1 MIARNFTSLY
11 TWRIVM
17 SIVQISQAQGHIPVT
32 VFHLQ
37 DRINLGNTAEM
48 EKAAQEAFESGVR
61 DMVIDLTKTPSITS
75 AGIRSLVV
83 IFKMFSADGAKHVKL
98 AGVSAQIREIF
109 EIAGITEHIE
119 VFETVDEA
127 VDSF

>member
-1 MIARNFTSLY
+1 
-11 TWRIVM
+11 M
-17 SIVQISQAQGHIPVT
+17 SIVQISQTQGRVPVT

-48 EKAAQEAFESGVR
+48 EKAAKETFEGGAR

-83 IFKMFSADGAKHVKL
+83 IYKMFSADGTKHVKL

-109 EIAGITEHIE
+109 EIAGITEHVEI
-119 VFETVDEA
+119 FDTVDEA
-127 VDSF
+127 AASF